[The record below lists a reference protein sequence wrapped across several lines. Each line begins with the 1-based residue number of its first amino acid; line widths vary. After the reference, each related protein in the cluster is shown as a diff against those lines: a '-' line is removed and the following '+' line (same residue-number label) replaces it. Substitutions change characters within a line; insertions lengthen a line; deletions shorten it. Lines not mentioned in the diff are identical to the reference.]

1 MGTVRGH
8 LNGDWLDPVR
18 VGSDNTL
25 AFQIISSRS
34 VLLNMR
40 LLLLII
46 GIAVGSPVV
55 AETGAQIYV
64 AQCARCHGKVGEGS
78 KKYET
83 PLVGDKSI
91 PQLADVIQKT
101 MPENAPESLSK
112 DDALKVATYTYE
124 SFYSQAAR
132 DKNNPVRVEL
142 ARLTVPQ
149 YRNAVADIVGHFR
162 GNSTKFNDKGGLKG
176 EYFKDRGHGKRV
188 IERIDP
194 EVKFDFGTNAP
205 AEKDFDGK
213 EFSIRWSG
221 SVLAPETG
229 DYTFVVRSDQSVRLW
244 VNDMKNPI
252 ADGYVKSGS
261 DNEYKAT
268 LFLLG
273 GRVYP
278 IRLQFSKALQ
288 GVKDKTPKPTPA
300 SVTLLWQPPHGS
312 VELIPSRNLSP
323 QSTPESY
330 IVETKFPPDD
340 RSYGWERGT
349 TVSKAWDI
357 ATTDA
362 ALDAAGYVSV
372 RYGEFAKTSDKDEKR
387 SEKLATF
394 LKQFAKLAFR
404 KPLTPD
410 LEAIYV
416 TKPIAATTDL
426 QMAAKR
432 AVLLILKSPRFLF
445 REVSGTRQHDVAA
458 RMAFSLWDSIPDAE
472 LLALADAGKLA
483 TPVQIR
489 SHIADRMMYDTRTKA
504 RLKGFLH
511 HWLKTDHARDATKD
525 LKKFP
530 GFDEAFIGDLRTS
543 LELSLDD
550 AVWSKSSDFRELL
563 LGDEMYMNGRLAKF
577 YGVDLPT
584 NAAFQKVAFEKAKR
598 SGVLTHP
605 FLLATFAYTSET
617 SPIHRGVFLAKGVLG
632 TGLKPP
638 QEAFT
643 PLSADLHPTLSTRE
657 RVLLQTKGANCQ
669 TCHTV
674 INSLGFALENYD
686 AVGRFR
692 EMDNNKPVDANGSYK
707 ARSGETTKFNGA
719 KELAKF
725 LAQSDD
731 VHRAFVEQMFHHL
744 VQQSVRAYGANRT
757 VELNATF
764 AKSGYNMRQLAVE
777 ITVAAALQDRSS
789 AVGMSK

>member
-1 MGTVRGH
+1 MLAALQPISLLSVR
-8 LNGDWLDPVR
+8 
-18 VGSDNTL
+18 
-25 AFQIISSRS
+25 F
-34 VLLNMR
+34 NMR
-40 LLLLII
+40 LRLPLLII
-46 GIAVGSPVV
+46 AVALGSPVI

-78 KKYET
+78 KKYEM
-83 PLVGDKSI
+83 PLVGEKSI

-101 MPENAPESLSK
+101 MPENAPDSLSK

-162 GNSTKFNDKGGLKG
+162 GNSTKFDDKGGLKG
-176 EYFKDRGHGKRV
+176 EYFKDRGHGKRL

-205 AEKDFDGK
+205 AEKDFDAK

-221 SVLAPETG
+221 SILAPETG

-268 LFLLG
+268 ITLLG

-288 GVKDKTPKPTPA
+288 GVKDKTPKPIPA

-312 VELIPSRNLSP
+312 LELIPSRNLSP
-323 QSTPESY
+323 QWSPESY

-387 SEKLATF
+387 TEKLATF

-410 LEAIYV
+410 LEAIYI

-426 QMAAKR
+426 QMATKR
-432 AVLLILKSPRFLF
+432 AVLLILKSPRFLY

-483 TPVQIR
+483 TPEQIR
-489 SHIADRMMYDTRTKA
+489 SHIADRMMNDTRTKA
-504 RLKGFLH
+504 RLSGFLH

-530 GFDEAFIGDLRTS
+530 GFDDAFIGDLRTS

-643 PLSADLHPTLSTRE
+643 PLAADLHPTLSTRE

-692 EMDNNKPVDANGSYK
+692 EKDNNKPVDANGSYK

-725 LAQSDD
+725 LTQSDD

-757 VELNATF
+757 AELNATF

-777 ITVAAALQDRSS
+777 ITLVAALQDRSS
-789 AVGMSK
+789 AVSMSK